1 MHRTVAEKILDI
13 TEICRTHRVKTL
25 ELFGLAAG
33 RACTSRSSEE
43 GEGLA
48 GAATGKVDPVDRGMT
63 HSAPYDNPVPFLAI

>member
-33 RACTSRSSEE
+33 E
-43 GEGLA
+43 GFDPAMSDCLPRHGVRRD
-48 GAATGKVDPVDRGMT
+48 GGRTGVHLPVFGGG
-63 HSAPYDNPVPFLAI
+63 